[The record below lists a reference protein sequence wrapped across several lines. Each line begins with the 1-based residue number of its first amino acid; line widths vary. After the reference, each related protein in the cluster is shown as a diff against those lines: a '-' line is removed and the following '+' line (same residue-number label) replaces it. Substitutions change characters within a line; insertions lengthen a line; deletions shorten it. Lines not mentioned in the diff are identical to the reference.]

1 MPERFTEIP
10 EGTSLTRRSD
20 ERRCVLLDHVWAS
33 VGGIRVVPDEIDDL
47 IDEVRALTSAG
58 QHTAWYIGP
67 SSEPADLRDQLA
79 RRGFRPTTDGP
90 SELRAL
96 LLTTEPE
103 GPSDVEVCPIETY
116 EQFLAAREMSWD
128 AFGISEERR
137 TNERPATRRWYDDMV
152 RTGLPVYLAVY
163 DGERIAGTAV
173 AIPSPRGVLLG
184 GGSVAAWARGRGIYR
199 ALVRARW
206 EYATRR
212 GTPALVTHANPATS
226 YPILMRLGFEEV
238 GTIWRMVDG
247 RATDAATR
255 SR

>member
-10 EGTSLTRRSD
+10 DGISLTRQSD
-20 ERRCVLLDHVWAS
+20 EHRCILLDHVWCS
-33 VGGIRVVPDEIDDL
+33 VCGIRVAPDEIDDL
-47 IDEVRALTSAG
+47 VDEVRTLTSDG
-58 QHTAWYIGP
+58 QRTVWYIGP
-67 SSEPADLRDQLA
+67 TSEPADLRDQLA
-79 RRGFRPTTDGP
+79 RRGFHPTTDSP

-103 GPSDVEVCPIETY
+103 GPSDVDVRPIETY

-137 TNERPATRRWYDDMV
+137 ANERPATRRWYDDMV

-163 DGERIAGTAV
+163 DGDRIAGTAV

-184 GGSVAAWARGRGIYR
+184 GGSVASWARGRGIYR

-206 EYATRR
+206 EYAVRQ

-226 YPILMRLGFEEV
+226 YPILMRLGYEEV
-238 GTIWRMVDG
+238 GVITRMAETGG
-247 RATDAATR
+247 RHSAED
-255 SR
+255 